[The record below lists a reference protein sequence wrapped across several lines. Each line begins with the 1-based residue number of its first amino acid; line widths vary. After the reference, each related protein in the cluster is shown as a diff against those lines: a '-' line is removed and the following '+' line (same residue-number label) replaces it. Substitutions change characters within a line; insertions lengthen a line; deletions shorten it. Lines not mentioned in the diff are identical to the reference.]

1 MHQKVFLSF
10 GDHMTPTK
18 LILRSFMHMHL
29 QDCLREPEK
38 DLLSTSEAN
47 LTSHMRSSLDILRK
61 FHRELD
67 RFQVDI
73 TQTGIAIHRRGQ
85 YRNGDQN
92 VYFLCLEIHKIEGFD
107 GDPSTLE
114 NQRKKRRLM
123 GSLERLDA
131 FRNDKKCCFS
141 NSAVAVISGPRIL
154 FLKVNDEGFKCCA
167 INNIPAGRQERF
179 IDIIDRVIYITKEND
194 FADRSIFQAK
204 VLAYEKESDQIMQD
218 CVVHRQMP
226 ALSRT
231 SVRQVPKEARIEGHL

>member
-1 MHQKVFLSF
+1 
-10 GDHMTPTK
+10 MTPTN

-29 QDCLREPEK
+29 QDSLREPEK
-38 DLLSTSEAN
+38 GLLSTSEAN
-47 LTSHMRSSLDILRK
+47 VTSHMRSSLDILRK

-73 TQTGIAIHRRGQ
+73 TQTGIAIHKRGQ
-85 YRNGDQN
+85 PQNGDQN
-92 VYFLCLEIHKIEGFD
+92 VCFLWLEIHKIEGFE
-107 GDPSTLE
+107 GDPRTLG

-131 FRNDKKCCFS
+131 LRNDEKCCFN
-141 NSAVAVISGPRIL
+141 NSAIAVISGPRIL
-154 FLKVNDEGFKCCA
+154 FLRVNDEGFKCCA

-204 VLAYEKESDQIMQD
+204 VLAYEKEADQIMQE
-218 CVVHRQMP
+218 CVEHRQIP

-231 SVRQVPKEARIEGHL
+231 FIRQVQKEARIEGHL